1 MKRVSRKYHS
11 IAPVSIRS
19 DRQYQ
24 EYLAVL
30 ENRMLHPS
38 TNPGERE
45 YTSTLI
51 NRIRAYE
58 SANYKIPDA
67 AAHEVLQSLMEAHGE
82 TRKDLEKIFATRSAV
97 SEALSGSRPFGRARI
112 EQLAEHYQ
120 VSPAV
125 FYPRPATTTSKMHGR
140 ITRTSDRPAFRESTW
155 ASSPPRPA
163 QTRRSNQ
170 AK

>member
-19 DRQYQ
+19 DRQYR

-30 ENRMLHPS
+30 EDRMLHPS
-38 TNPGERE
+38 TEPGEQE

-67 AAHEVLQSLMEAHGE
+67 TPHQVLQSLMEAHGE
-82 TRKDLEKIFATRSAV
+82 KRKDLEKIFATRSAV

-125 FYPRPATTTSKMHGR
+125 FYPRTATPAPNRQGR
-140 ITRTSDRPAFRESTW
+140 MTRSSGRPALRKSAW
-155 ASSPPRPA
+155 ASTTRPA
-163 QTRRSNQ
+163 KTRSSHQ

>member
-19 DRQYQ
+19 DRQYR

-30 ENRMLHPS
+30 EDRMLHPS
-38 TNPGERE
+38 TDPDDRE
-45 YTSTLI
+45 YTSALI

-58 SANYKIPDA
+58 GANYKIPDA
-67 AAHEVLQSLMEAHGE
+67 TAHEVLQSLMEARGE

-125 FYPRPATTTSKMHGR
+125 FYPRPATITSKTHGR
-140 ITRTSDRPAFRESTW
+140 ITRTSDRPSFRESTW
-155 ASSPPRPA
+155 VSSPRRRT
-163 QTRRSNQ
+163 QTRSSHQ

>member
-19 DRQYQ
+19 DRQYRQ
-24 EYLAVL
+24 YLAVL
-30 ENRMLHPS
+30 EDRMLHPS
-38 TNPGERE
+38 ANPGERE
-45 YTSTLI
+45 YTFALI

-112 EQLAEHYQ
+112 EHLAEHYQ
-120 VSPAV
+120 VSPAI
-125 FYPRPATTTSKMHGR
+125 FYPRTATAPKPRGR
-140 ITRTSDRPAFRESTW
+140 IARTSDRTALHESTW
-155 ASSPPRPA
+155 ASSSSRPA